1 MNEAILYRAWLAG
14 TFGSPDSAAAKQHGP
29 ELTGLSFHGT
39 TDCAEA
45 RPGAHWILALQS
57 PVGSEVRMLVLS
69 DLSQSRLAV
78 FIVGHATGLP
88 LRRVPVYAE
97 AVLNDAGDSGRS
109 PFERFFP
116 PEVVGRSP
124 ELFDAILRELESRV
138 DRGWVDDDPER
149 AGYLIDTILGR
160 LGQWI
165 AVEPLPEEAAEDIH
179 EAVKVQANEFEA
191 PWPEDSGPPE
201 RQVIPM
207 GLLATDHAGFASW
220 DLERLHLEALVPRS
234 QADATS
240 VDFWL
245 YPNLLEANRVAAS
258 DMPRVAYDAV
268 VVRIEVRDA

>member
-1 MNEAILYRAWLAG
+1 
-14 TFGSPDSAAAKQHGP
+14 
-29 ELTGLSFHGT
+29 
-39 TDCAEA
+39 
-45 RPGAHWILALQS
+45 
-57 PVGSEVRMLVLS
+57 MLVLS

-124 ELFDAILRELESRV
+124 ELSDAILGELESRV
-138 DRGWVDDDPER
+138 DRGWVDDDPGR
-149 AGYLIDTILGR
+149 AGYLVETILGR
-160 LGQWI
+160 LEQWI
-165 AVEPLPEEAAEDIH
+165 GAEPLPEGAAEEIR
-179 EAVKVQANEFEA
+179 EAVKEQADRLEA
-191 PWPEDSGPPE
+191 PWPEDVGPPE
-201 RQVIPM
+201 RRVIPL

-220 DLERLHLEALVPRS
+220 DLERLHLEDLVPRS
-234 QADATS
+234 QANATS

-245 YPNLLEANRVAAS
+245 YPHLLEANRVAAS
-258 DMPRVAYDAV
+258 DMPRVASDAV